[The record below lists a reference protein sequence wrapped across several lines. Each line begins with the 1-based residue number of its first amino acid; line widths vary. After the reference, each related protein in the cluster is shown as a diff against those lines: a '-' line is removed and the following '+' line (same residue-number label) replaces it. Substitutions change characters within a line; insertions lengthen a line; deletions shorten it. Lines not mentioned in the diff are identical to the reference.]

1 MKKMRRFLSLFMC
14 IVLSAVCL
22 AGCGGKSDEAL
33 LTASVKN
40 LNEAKNCDITAKM
53 SGKMKVSIG
62 DFSQDVDMDM
72 DITST
77 MFMDPVKTKVVS
89 TLNSAGTS
97 VKSESYIAKEND
109 KYVTYTKVD
118 DEWSK
123 MELGNMDEAMAVSG
137 MDNMAKQLVD
147 DISKYVKKDDQEKE
161 GKKYLVYYTISGD
174 AIKDMIKSMSSS
186 MGSSLGLAGEDESQ
200 MEEILNAMVKEVGD
214 ITMTIF
220 IDRETE
226 NISHIEYSMTE
237 FIAGTYPG
245 RSTLEETYKQ
255 IDSDL
260 AKAEGGEQA
269 EIPAMNIET
278 SDMNMKLSYSNINS
292 AADFEIPKEALEAK
306 DISELDGESQDGE

>member
-1 MKKMRRFLSLFMC
+1 M
-14 IVLSAVCL
+14 VLSAVCL

-161 GKKYLVYYTISGD
+161 GKKYLVYDYTISGD

-200 MEEILNAMVKEVGD
+200 MEELLNAMV
-214 ITMTIF
+214 
-220 IDRETE
+220 
-226 NISHIEYSMTE
+226 N
-237 FIAGTYPG
+237 
-245 RSTLEETYKQ
+245 
-255 IDSDL
+255 
-260 AKAEGGEQA
+260 
-269 EIPAMNIET
+269 
-278 SDMNMKLSYSNINS
+278 MNMKLSYSNINS

>member
-14 IVLSAVCL
+14 MVLSAVCL

-137 MDNMAKQLVD
+137 MDNMAKPPLWV
-147 DISKYVKKDDQEKE
+147 
-161 GKKYLVYYTISGD
+161 L
-174 AIKDMIKSMSSS
+174 
-186 MGSSLGLAGEDESQ
+186 
-200 MEEILNAMVKEVGD
+200 
-214 ITMTIF
+214 
-220 IDRETE
+220 
-226 NISHIEYSMTE
+226 
-237 FIAGTYPG
+237 P
-245 RSTLEETYKQ
+245 
-255 IDSDL
+255 
-260 AKAEGGEQA
+260 
-269 EIPAMNIET
+269 
-278 SDMNMKLSYSNINS
+278 
-292 AADFEIPKEALEAK
+292 
-306 DISELDGESQDGE
+306 

>member
-109 KYVTYTKVD
+109 KMHKPVFP
-118 DEWSK
+118 
-123 MELGNMDEAMAVSG
+123 L
-137 MDNMAKQLVD
+137 
-147 DISKYVKKDDQEKE
+147 
-161 GKKYLVYYTISGD
+161 
-174 AIKDMIKSMSSS
+174 
-186 MGSSLGLAGEDESQ
+186 
-200 MEEILNAMVKEVGD
+200 
-214 ITMTIF
+214 
-220 IDRETE
+220 
-226 NISHIEYSMTE
+226 HCC
-237 FIAGTYPG
+237 
-245 RSTLEETYKQ
+245 
-255 IDSDL
+255 
-260 AKAEGGEQA
+260 
-269 EIPAMNIET
+269 
-278 SDMNMKLSYSNINS
+278 
-292 AADFEIPKEALEAK
+292 
-306 DISELDGESQDGE
+306 

>member
-1 MKKMRRFLSLFMC
+1 M
-14 IVLSAVCL
+14 
-22 AGCGGKSDEAL
+22 
-33 LTASVKN
+33 
-40 LNEAKNCDITAKM
+40 
-53 SGKMKVSIG
+53 
-62 DFSQDVDMDM
+62 
-72 DITST
+72 
-77 MFMDPVKTKVVS
+77 
-89 TLNSAGTS
+89 
-97 VKSESYIAKEND
+97 
-109 KYVTYTKVD
+109 TYTKVD

-161 GKKYLVYYTISGD
+161 GKKYLVYDYTISGD

-200 MEEILNAMVKEVGD
+200 MEELLNAMVKEVGD

-237 FIAGTYPG
+237 FMNKMMKSLMGSI
-245 RSTLEETYKQ
+245 
-255 IDSDL
+255 SDL

>member
-137 MDNMAKQLVD
+137 MDTMAKQLVD

-161 GKKYLVYYTISGD
+161 GKKYLVYDYTISGD

-237 FIAGTYPG
+237 FMNKMMKSLMGSI
-245 RSTLEETYKQ
+245 
-255 IDSDL
+255 SDL